1 MVAWALFLSVTGVAI
16 WYLLVRT
23 FGLRAENTVE
33 VSLFKLPV
41 GSEDAHCMVYGVP
54 NARKRPYRKRLPQDA
69 TTWIDLRTASTR
81 ARIDIPSSHV
91 AVVLDHFD
99 CRLNDVNV
107 VQQRVELLE
116 RLLHDKY
123 RTILLFVGT
132 DPLNFVTATYDA
144 EKHGVLLARFAL
156 VLSRFK
162 LAYRGRASRQPTSI
176 VARIRNALGLASG
189 KRVELRRAKLPRH
202 VRWRRKAVKDECR
215 HPDLLQIRHELLLE
229 AVSKKWSRGQI
240 IQQVHSR
247 ANAIYQ
253 RWWSQCT
260 RVEKFTLIELARGNP
275 MNPNNWDAARRLAV
289 RGYLIVDPFYRIGS
303 ESLRQFVGRMAL
315 TEDVKSWHAASPGA
329 WNQIKVP
336 LLVLFIGVIVFIG
349 VTQPG
354 LFNATVAFV
363 AAGAA
368 SLPFLA
374 NALSARLQ
382 RVATGDK

>member
-1 MVAWALFLSVTGVAI
+1 LSVTGVAI

-116 RLLHDKY
+116 RLLRDRY
-123 RTILLFVGT
+123 RTILLFVST

-144 EKHGVLLARFAL
+144 DRHGVLLSRFAL
-156 VLSRFK
+156 ALSRFR
-162 LAYRGRASRQPTSI
+162 LAYRGRASRQPARLL
-176 VARIRNALGLASG
+176 ARIRKALRLETG
-189 KRVELRRAKLPRH
+189 KRSEPSPRAKLPKAV
-202 VRWRRKAVKDECR
+202 VRCQKTVKDECR
-215 HPDLLQIRHELLLE
+215 HPDLLQIRNEIKGDARLKE
-229 AVSKKWSRGQI
+229 WSEGQI

-336 LLVLFIGVIVFIG
+336 LFVLFIGVIVFIG

-354 LFNATVAFV
+354 LFNATLAFV

-382 RVATGDK
+382 RVAAGDK